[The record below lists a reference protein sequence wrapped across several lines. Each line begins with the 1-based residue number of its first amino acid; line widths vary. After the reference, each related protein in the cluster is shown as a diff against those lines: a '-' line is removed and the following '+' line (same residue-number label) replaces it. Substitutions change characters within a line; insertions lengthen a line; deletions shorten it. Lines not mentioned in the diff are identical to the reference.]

1 MKNIVVA
8 SDSFK
13 GSLTSEEVA
22 EAAAEGI
29 RAVFP
34 ECNVTRICIADGGEG
49 TTEALVRALGGE
61 SVQVDVHDPLMRPM
75 KATYGITG
83 HGRTLPDGS
92 CAGRTAIMEMSA
104 ASGLP
109 LLAPEERDPMKTTTF
124 GTGEMIMDAYRRGCT
139 RFLLGIGGSA
149 TNDAGTGMLSALG
162 ARFLDKDGNILE
174 GTGEN
179 LARMTAVDMSGVPEG
194 IIKAWFDVACDV
206 DNPFC
211 GPEGAAYIFAPQKG
225 AGPDTVRLL
234 DKGMES
240 FAEMTRKVCG
250 QDIRTMKGAGAAG
263 GLGGALAA
271 YLGARLVPGSEMI
284 LDAVGFDS
292 LAAGADLVIT
302 GEGRIDRQT
311 SMGKVPSA
319 VLKRASAL
327 GIPVIAIAGCI
338 GEDMETSQGFAA
350 VFPVTPYGMDKDEA
364 MRPSTSSANVRR
376 TVHQIMNV
384 IRISGNE

>member
-124 GTGEMIMDAYRRGCT
+124 GTGEMIMEIYGIPPCREIGLIKEYIKDAILDGT
-139 RFLLGIGGSA
+139 IP
-149 TNDAGTGMLSALG
+149 NDRDA
-162 ARFLDKDGNILE
+162 
-174 GTGEN
+174 
-179 LARMTAVDMSGVPEG
+179 
-194 IIKAWFDVACDV
+194 
-206 DNPFC
+206 
-211 GPEGAAYIFAPQKG
+211 
-225 AGPDTVRLL
+225 
-234 DKGMES
+234 
-240 FAEMTRKVCG
+240 
-250 QDIRTMKGAGAAG
+250 
-263 GLGGALAA
+263 ALALMREKA
-271 YLGARLVPGSEMI
+271 SELG
-284 LDAVGFDS
+284 
-292 LAAGADLVIT
+292 
-302 GEGRIDRQT
+302 
-311 SMGKVPSA
+311 
-319 VLKRASAL
+319 LKE
-327 GIPVIAIAGCI
+327 V
-338 GEDMETSQGFAA
+338 
-350 VFPVTPYGMDKDEA
+350 
-364 MRPSTSSANVRR
+364 
-376 TVHQIMNV
+376 
-384 IRISGNE
+384 